1 MADETLEDND
11 GAESFDDPATD
22 LRRLRI
28 ERSSASLDAEEELLF
43 TRQQQLAKLREQ
55 IERTQADQRSEL
67 ARF

>member
-1 MADETLEDND
+1 MADETTDETQRG
-11 GAESFDDPATD
+11 GADDPAAD

-55 IERTQADQRSEL
+55 IERCLLYTSPSPRDRG
-67 ARF
+67 